1 MPEQTEDRRDALEQ
15 RIAQLERIVAIS
27 QMLSSTLDLNHLL
40 QLIIQTAAELA
51 NTEAASIMLVDER
64 TEELFFAAST
74 GEADQTKLRQIKV
87 PIEGSLAGTV
97 YKTGKPL
104 VSAHT
109 EQDQRHFDGV
119 DRQVQFQTREL
130 LGVPLHVRQ
139 RCIGVLEVLNKQA
152 GGSFD
157 TEDIQ
162 LMMTLASQAAV
173 AIENARLVARLR
185 EANRALADLDQLK
198 SNFISIASHELRT
211 PLMIVLG
218 YAEFLRDRASDET
231 SETLDRVLHSARR
244 LQMVIDQM
252 TNLQYLKTGTAE
264 LHKQRF
270 VLQQLIADVCSDWQ
284 PLAASKSLTLH
295 FQPPSTPIYVH
306 ADFAQIT
313 LVMNNLLDNA
323 VAFTPDHGHI
333 EVSIRHLTG
342 AVAVTVTDSGI
353 GIPKPYLNRV
363 FDAFYQVESHLV
375 RHHQGLGLGLAIA
388 KQIIRQH
395 GGRIWAESSEG
406 KGSRFTF
413 TLPLKLGN

>member
-1 MPEQTEDRRDALEQ
+1 MSEATYNQQTAAQ

-40 QLIIQTAAELA
+40 SLIIQTAAELA
-51 NTEAASIMLVDER
+51 NTEASSIMLVDER

-74 GEADQTKLRQIKV
+74 GEVDQTKLRQIKV

-104 VSAHT
+104 ISTNT
-109 EQDQRHFDGV
+109 EKDQRHFDGV
-119 DRQVQFQTREL
+119 DHQVQFQTREL

-139 RCIGVLEVLNKQA
+139 RCIGVLEVLNKKD
-152 GGSFD
+152 GSAFNAD
-157 TEDIQ
+157 DVRLI
-162 LMMTLASQAAV
+162 MTLASQAAV
-173 AIENARLVARLR
+173 AIENARLVAQLR
-185 EANRALADLDQLK
+185 EANRTLADLDQLK

-218 YAEFLRDRASDET
+218 YAEFLRDRANDET
-231 SETLDRVLHSARR
+231 SETLDRVLHSAHR

-264 LHKQRF
+264 MRKTRF
-270 VLQQLIADVCSDWQ
+270 AIQKLITEVCADWQ

-295 FQPPSTPIYVH
+295 FQSPATPIYVQ
-306 ADFAQIT
+306 ADYAQIT

-323 VAFTPDHGHI
+323 VAFTPDQGRI
-333 EVSIRHLTG
+333 EVTIRHLTG
-342 AVAVTVTDSGI
+342 AIAVSVTDSGI
-353 GIPKPYLNRV
+353 GIPKEHLNRI
-363 FDAFYQVESHLV
+363 FDAFYQVESHLT

-388 KQIIRQH
+388 KQIVRQH
-395 GGRIWAESSEG
+395 GGRIWAESGEG
-406 KGSRFTF
+406 QGSRFTF
-413 TLPLKLGN
+413 TLPVELGN